1 MRTAALASSRHCY
14 RLSDPR
20 YPDLDGIGASMVP
33 GRWNALGTRVVYA
46 GATFAGAVLEALA
59 HAGIGRLP
67 PREWRRIE
75 IPAGVLV
82 TTVTAEDVP
91 DWDAPECRASHAFG
105 TAWVTAGTSVALFVP
120 SKPGAPIEQAVVLNP
135 AHPDFARLLVSAPQP
150 HVWDLR
156 LRPVVSPRRRL

>member
-1 MRTAALASSRHCY
+1 MVTAPLAVSRICY

-20 YPDLDGIGASMVP
+20 YPDLDGVWASMYP

-75 IPAGVLV
+75 IPVGTVV
-82 TTVTAEDVP
+82 TDVDGRNVP
-91 DWDAPECRASHAFG
+91 DWAAPECHSSQAFG

-120 SKPGAPIEQAVVLNP
+120 SKPGAPVEQSVILNP
-135 AHPDFARLLVSAPQP
+135 AHPDFARLLISAPQP
-150 HVWDLR
+150 YVWDSRFR
-156 LRPVVSPRRRL
+156 LEPPPRRGR